1 MHPSLA
7 CQRAAFASDGEA
19 VGWLVEN
26 GLLARRMSAP
36 AGLAAEAGE
45 LCEAVAACLRAAATD
60 RPPPAR
66 AVTRVDDWLVLA
78 GTRPRL
84 EVEADGQPVLGE
96 RPAADSPRRALGM
109 LALDAAGLV
118 GRQGWRERLR
128 LCEGCAVVFLD
139 RSPSGRRRWCS
150 MRTCGNRAKARRHR
164 ARAAA
169 S

>member
-7 CQRAAFASDGEA
+7 CQRGPFASDGEA

-26 GLLARRMSAP
+26 GLLAHRMSAP
-36 AGLAAEAGE
+36 EGLAGEAGE
-45 LCEAVAACLRAAATD
+45 LCQAVAACLRAAAAD
-60 RPPPAR
+60 RTPPAR
-66 AVTRVDDWLVLA
+66 AVTRIDDWLVLA
-78 GTRPRL
+78 GNRPQL
-84 EVEADGQPVLGE
+84 ELGTDGQPVLGE

-109 LALDAAGLV
+109 LALDAATLV
-118 GRQGWRERLR
+118 GRQASRERLR
-128 LCEGCAVVFLD
+128 SCEGCAAVFLD